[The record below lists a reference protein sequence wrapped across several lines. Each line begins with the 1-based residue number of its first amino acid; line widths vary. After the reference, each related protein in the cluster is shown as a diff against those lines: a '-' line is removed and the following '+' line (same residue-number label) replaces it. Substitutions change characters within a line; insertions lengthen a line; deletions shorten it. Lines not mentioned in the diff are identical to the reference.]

1 MKFGY
6 ARVSTVE
13 QHLDLQLNALRQA
26 GCETIRQ
33 EKISSRT
40 SERPE
45 LEWLKEHLRSGDELI
60 VYKLDRIARST
71 RELLE
76 LFDTFSERGIA
87 LKSLNEPWADTTT
100 ASGKMIVTIFAGIAE
115 FERDLIKQRTSD
127 GRKAARIRGVKFGR
141 PAKLSKSQVGI
152 VKSELAQGRSVKEI
166 ADAFGVSRDTIYRVS
181 TM

>member
-6 ARVSTVE
+6 ARVSTAE
-13 QHLDLQLNALRQA
+13 QHLDLQITALKQA
-26 GCETIRQ
+26 GCEAIRQ

-76 LFDTFSERGIA
+76 IFDTFSEQGIA
-87 LKSLNEPWADTTT
+87 LKSLSEPWADTTT
-100 ASGKMIVTIFAGIAE
+100 ASGKMIVTVFAGIAE
-115 FERDLIKQRTSD
+115 FERDLIRQRTSD
-127 GRKAARIRGVKFGR
+127 GRKAAKERGVKFGR
-141 PAKLSKSQVGI
+141 PAKLSKSQLVI
-152 VKSELAQGRSVKEI
+152 IKSELTNGRSVREV
-166 ADAFGVSRDTIYRVS
+166 ANAFGVSRDTIYRAGK
-181 TM
+181 